1 MIADK
6 IIPSFYMIE
15 ADGKAADSIISGPFG
30 IKKIVIG
37 SKDFP
42 NDLDAT
48 EAMRAC
54 IDFMTRTIN
63 PNWDDIK
70 ETVDFNPEFFPSLK
84 PEVPSTEQKQL
95 LLDVEIAEME
105 ASEHLQDGQVAI
117 SMTKM
122 FDPIGDYIQ
131 SRWVLTHDDF
141 MINAKVGVNPEK
153 YMQNKVQDRMEM
165 AAMHITSQRADG
177 VTFQ

>member
-15 ADGKAADSIISGPFG
+15 AEGKAADAIVSGPFG
-30 IKKIVIG
+30 IKKIIIG
-37 SKDFP
+37 SKDFT

-54 IDFMTRTIN
+54 VDFMTHTIN
-63 PNWDDIK
+63 PDWDTIT
-70 ETVDFNPEFFPSLK
+70 ETIDFNPEFFPSLK

-105 ASEHLQDGQVAI
+105 ASANLQDGQVAV

-122 FDPIGDYIQ
+122 FDPVGDYIQ
-131 SRWVLTHDDF
+131 SRWLLAHDDF
-141 MINAKVGVNPEK
+141 TINAKVGVNPDK
-153 YMQNKVQDRMEM
+153 YMQNKVADRMETM
-165 AAMHITSQRADG
+165 SHITGPRQDR